1 MLILGWQG
9 RGGMGRFWL
18 GQGKAKLHCS
28 GGTINYLASE
38 GTSRKG

>member
-1 MLILGWQG
+1 MGS
-9 RGGMGRFWL
+9 GRFRL
-18 GQGKAKLHCS
+18 GQRKAKLHCR